1 MYIHAVYL
9 DVIAARFC
17 AQLESHVQR
26 ERVCM
31 EREGLHGE
39 RGSVFRERVCRLFL
53 YLSFRAHFCA
63 QGESLYTE
71 GL

>member
-39 RGSVFRERVCRLFL
+39 RGSTWRERV
-53 YLSFRAHFCA
+53 SI
-63 QGESLYTE
+63 
-71 GL
+71 